1 MRLPRSPR
9 HVALSSAIAILA
21 AACGGA
27 DGADGENGAAVRVE
41 AGAIALAPAAG
52 GGATVPDARSFRAD
66 AAAMI
71 ARLPRFPSRA
81 REDAAPRLDVTGMW
95 SATGEEAAVRVEA
108 KLKGVDAR
116 VPIRAAIVA
125 SGRAEERNAASE
137 LARRGVDDLGK
148 ALASMFVLY
157 GGDEAAWIRAL
168 DGAEPDEQ
176 LLALALLADGKC
188 RAAVPAIGAVLDD
201 PRAQVAEAAADALVA
216 IGDRSAVPVLIAG
229 IRRGDVR
236 SEVRA
241 IEAIS
246 RLGGNEARAYLE
258 MTAIGHEI
266 PEVRAL
272 SFGALER
279 LEEVER
285 KHP

>member
-9 HVALSSAIAILA
+9 HIALSSAVAILA

-27 DGADGENGAAVRVE
+27 DGEKGAAVRVE
-41 AGAIALAPAAG
+41 AGAVALAPAAG

-71 ARLPRFPSRA
+71 ARLPRFPARA
-81 REDAAPRLDVTGMW
+81 REGAAPRLDVTGTW

-108 KLKGVDAR
+108 KLQGVDAR

-125 SGRAEERNAASE
+125 TGRAQGRSDASE

-157 GGDEAAWIRAL
+157 GADEAAWVRAL

-216 IGDRSAVPVLIAG
+216 IGDWSAVPVLIAG

-246 RLGGNEARAYLE
+246 KLGGNEARAYLE

-272 SFGALER
+272 SLDALER